1 MNTEIVVSQIQ
12 VSEKQQAAWIGL
24 AGRKNELTNA
34 LTSDELQA
42 QMLLTGETY
51 EVIDANLA
59 TYRKAHQEMVD
70 KRKEY
75 TNAIDAGIVQPL
87 MAFEKRVDPKTNSA
101 YVALSQKS
109 LLLRKTAETAAA
121 STNAKNLEAS
131 TFKAHCQNEFFRV
144 CAEYRAILRA
154 EVVKQYAYWL
164 NEGTMCDLDQLKI
177 TLQSVPVPVV
187 KKYIPTYLTQED
199 MAKIYGTIT
208 KPDYS
213 HIHNEMMEYLDET
226 FAHFSSDLANRSQ
239 AIAHVTQ
246 DAALQTQAE
255 ATKVTEDVAINTLI
269 ATAETVIIDTPK
281 IKRTLVII
289 VVESEQWAKQIMTQF
304 ITNLPSLGKYIRVKS
319 WAKLTIG
326 QMAEY
331 LSKFSTDEEKELPGL
346 TYETKEA

>member
-1 MNTEIVVSQIQ
+1 MSTELAVIE

-24 AGRKNELTNA
+24 AGRKNELTNT
-34 LTSDELQA
+34 LTADELQA
-42 QMLLTGETY
+42 QMLLKGDTY
-51 EVIDANLA
+51 EVIDSNLA
-59 TYRKAHQEMVD
+59 LYRKAHLEMVE

-87 MAFEKRVDPKTNSA
+87 MAFEKRVDPKTNSTYISLA
-101 YVALSQKS
+101 QKS
-109 LLLRKTAETAAA
+109 LILRKDAETKATA
-121 STNAKNLEAS
+121 TNAKALETS

-144 CAEYRAILRA
+144 CAEYRAMLRG
-154 EVVKQYAYWL
+154 EVVKQYAFWL
-164 NEGTMCDLDQLKI
+164 NEGTMCDLDQLKQ
-177 TLQSVPVPVV
+177 TLQLVPVPAV
-187 KKYIPTYLTQED
+187 KKYIPTALTTED
-199 MAKIYGTIT
+199 MGKIYATLT

-213 HIHNEMMEYLDET
+213 HIHNEMIEFLDET
-226 FAHFSSDLANRSQ
+226 FANFRSDLANRKQ

-246 DAALQTQAE
+246 EAALQTQAE
-255 ATKVTEDVAINTLI
+255 STQLNEDVALNTLI
-269 ATAETVIIDTPK
+269 STAETVIVDTPK
-281 IKRTLVII
+281 IKRTMVI
-289 VVESEQWAKQIMTQF
+289 VMVESEQWAKTIMSQF